1 MKASPTSLADA
12 DAPSLHTRVDNRKAG
27 AASEPS
33 DSESV
38 SGTAGDPEDRT
49 GTDSTISAEVARRI
63 LIGLM
68 IPNIVM
74 PLASSMS
81 RVALPIIR
89 DDFRIPADTTAWVAT
104 AFTLPFMILMPVYGR
119 LSDGVGRRRLLLA
132 GIVIFA
138 VGTTITVTATD
149 LSWLMIGRMIQGIGT
164 AGIMPLGMALI
175 SSIFRPS
182 ERGKAMGTW
191 SQVGPVTAV
200 VGPLLAGFLATG
212 WGWRGT
218 FAPPLVIAVIAFVV
232 VYKLV
237 PAGLS
242 TVRPGFIRSFDWI
255 GVVLLATATTAFLF
269 YLSSR
274 PITGV
279 PSLQD
284 WRLLAATVI
293 MAVAFVRWETRHKDP
308 FVALSVFR
316 NRIFTLAS
324 VSASARMFAM
334 SGVSFLI
341 PLYLVDIH
349 HLSASALGL
358 MLMINP
364 GSMSLMVR
372 FGGMI
377 SDRWGSRWPVI
388 CGLTGQI
395 VVAAS
400 LSRLP
405 ATVSL
410 WPIVGLL
417 TLHGLSVGLMLA
429 ALHSAAMQ
437 QIPEKQMGVAAGLY
451 SMIRFAGSVVG
462 TALAG
467 VLLQIFL
474 DRGFLTLN
482 AYQTVFLCVAGIS
495 AAGLLAAFNLR
506 ARQHLAAD

>member
-1 MKASPTSLADA
+1 MKAPTTSLAKATTPSTESHKGSKSRGQPTPIAEATSTSASA
-12 DAPSLHTRVDNRKAG
+12 DEEISAH
-27 AASEPS
+27 
-33 DSESV
+33 
-38 SGTAGDPEDRT
+38 T
-49 GTDSTISAEVARRI
+49 GTGISAEAAQRI

-68 IPNIVM
+68 IPNIIM
-74 PLASSMS
+74 PMASSMS

-89 DDFRIPADTTAWVAT
+89 DDFQIPADTTAWIAT

-138 VGTTITVTATD
+138 VGTAMTVTATE
-149 LSWLMIGRMIQGIGT
+149 LAGLMIGRMVQGIGT

-175 SSIFRPS
+175 STIFS
-182 ERGKAMGTW
+182 ADQRGKAMGTW
-191 SQVGPVTAV
+191 SSVGPVTGV
-200 VGPLLAGFLATG
+200 FGPLLAGFLVTG
-212 WGWRGT
+212 WGWRGA
-218 FAPPLVIAVIAFVV
+218 FAPPLIIGVIAFVV
-232 VYKLV
+232 VYKVV

-242 TVRPGFIRSFDWI
+242 TVRRGFIRGFDWI
-255 GVVLLATATTAFLF
+255 GVVLMAIGATALLF
-269 YLSSR
+269 FLSSR

-284 WRLLAATVI
+284 WRLLLATLVAAT
-293 MAVAFVRWETRHKDP
+293 AFVVWETRRKDP

-324 VSASARMFAM
+324 ISASARMFAM
-334 SGVSFLI
+334 SGISFLI

-349 HLSASALGL
+349 NLSASALGF

-364 GSMSLMVR
+364 GCMALMVR

-377 SDRWGSRWPVI
+377 SDRWGSRWPVV

-395 VVAAS
+395 VVAGL

-405 ATVSL
+405 ATVPL
-410 WPIVGLL
+410 WPIIGLL
-417 TLHGLSVGLMLA
+417 AMHGLSVGLMLA

-437 QIPEKQMGVAAGLY
+437 QIAPEQMGAAAGLY
-451 SMIRFAGSVVG
+451 SMIRFFGAVIG

-474 DRGFLTLN
+474 DQGLLTID
-482 AYQTVFLCVAGIS
+482 AYQIVFLCIAGFS

-506 ARQHLAAD
+506 KPQTAVTG

>member
-1 MKASPTSLADA
+1 MKPPPLAVANPTAQSTQMHNGSKEAEQATPAPEAIAD
-12 DAPSLHTRVDNRKAG
+12 DKSAP
-27 AASEPS
+27 E
-33 DSESV
+33 
-38 SGTAGDPEDRT
+38 
-49 GTDSTISAEVARRI
+49 ISAQAAQRI

-68 IPNIVM
+68 IPNIIM
-74 PLASSMS
+74 PMASSMS

-89 DDFRIPADTTAWVAT
+89 DDFQIPADTTAWIAT

-138 VGTTITVTATD
+138 VGTTMTVTATG
-149 LSWLMIGRMIQGIGT
+149 LAGLMIGRMVQGIGT

-175 SSIFRPS
+175 SSIFS
-182 ERGKAMGTW
+182 ADQRGKAMGTW
-191 SQVGPVTAV
+191 SSVGPVTGV
-200 VGPLLAGFLATG
+200 VGPLLAGFLVTG
-212 WGWRGT
+212 WGWRGA
-218 FAPPLVIAVIAFVV
+218 FAPPLIISAIAFVV
-232 VYKLV
+232 VYKVV

-242 TVRPGFIRSFDWI
+242 TVRKGFIRGFDWV
-255 GVVLLATATTAFLF
+255 GVCLLALASTAFLF
-269 YLSSR
+269 FLSSR

-284 WRLLAATVI
+284 WRLLTATLVAAT
-293 MAVAFVRWETRHKDP
+293 AFVVWETRRKDP

-324 VSASARMFAM
+324 ISASARMFAM
-334 SGVSFLI
+334 SGISFLI

-349 HLSASALGL
+349 HLSASALGF

-364 GSMSLMVR
+364 GSMALMVR

-377 SDRWGSRWPVI
+377 SDRWGSRWPVV

-395 VVAAS
+395 VVAA
-400 LSRLP
+400 LFSRLP
-405 ATVSL
+405 AAAPL
-410 WPIVGLL
+410 WPIIALL
-417 TLHGLSVGLMLA
+417 SLHGLSVGLMLA

-437 QIPEKQMGVAAGLY
+437 QVPQEQMGVAAGLY
-451 SMIRFAGSVVG
+451 SMIRFAGAVIG

-474 DRGFLTLN
+474 DQGLLTIN
-482 AYQTVFLCVAGIS
+482 AYQIVFLCIAGFS

-506 ARQHLAAD
+506 EPQKAVAD

>member
-1 MKASPTSLADA
+1 MKAPFTSLTKTSSPAATNRNENGLRGKTTDVTETAKRTETPADSK
-12 DAPSLHTRVDNRKAG
+12 PG
-27 AASEPS
+27 
-33 DSESV
+33 
-38 SGTAGDPEDRT
+38 
-49 GTDSTISAEVARRI
+49 ISAKAARRI

-68 IPNIVM
+68 IPNIIM
-74 PLASSMS
+74 PMASSMS

-89 DDFRIPADTTAWVAT
+89 DDFQIPADTTAWIAT

-138 VGTTITVTATD
+138 IGTSMTVTATG

-164 AGIMPLGMALI
+164 AGIMPLGMAMI
-175 SSIFRPS
+175 STIFRPS

-191 SQVGPVTAV
+191 SSVGPVTAAS
-200 VGPLLAGFLATG
+200 GPLLAGFLATG

-218 FAPPLVIAVIAFVV
+218 FAPPLLIAVIAFVV
-232 VYKLV
+232 VYKAV

-242 TVRPGFIRSFDWI
+242 TIRPGFIRRFDWT
-255 GVVLLATATTAFLF
+255 GVSLLALASTAFLF

-284 WRLLAATVI
+284 WRLLLATLVAAS
-293 MAVAFVRWETRHKDP
+293 AFVVWETRRKDP

-324 VSASARMFAM
+324 ISASARMFAM
-334 SGVSFLI
+334 SGISFLI

-349 HLSASALGL
+349 NLSASALGF
-358 MLMINP
+358 MLVINP
-364 GSMSLMVR
+364 GSMAVMVR
-372 FGGMI
+372 FGGII
-377 SDRWGSRWPVI
+377 SDRWGSRWPVV
-388 CGLTGQI
+388 CGLIGQI
-395 VVAAS
+395 VVAA
-400 LSRLP
+400 LFARLP

-410 WPIVGLL
+410 GPIVALL
-417 TLHGLSVGLMLA
+417 TMHGLSVGLMLA

-437 QIPEKQMGVAAGLY
+437 QIPEEQMGVAAGLY
-451 SMIRFAGSVVG
+451 SMIRFAGAVIG

-474 DRGFLTLN
+474 DRGLLTID
-482 AYQTVFLCVAGIS
+482 AYQVVFLCIAGFS
-495 AAGLLAAFNLR
+495 VAGLLAAFNLR
-506 ARQHLAAD
+506 ASPRVAAD